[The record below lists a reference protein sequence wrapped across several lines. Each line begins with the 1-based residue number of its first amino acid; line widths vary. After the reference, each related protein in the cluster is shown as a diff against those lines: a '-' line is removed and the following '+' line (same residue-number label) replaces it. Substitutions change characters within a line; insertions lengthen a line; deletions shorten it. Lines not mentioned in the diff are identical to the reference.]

1 MFAPDIDQM
10 HAIDHTKG
18 EPMDINRNVLVE
30 SARIARGKISSL
42 SNLKATDYDAV
53 IFPGGFGAAKN
64 LSSFAVDGANMTV
77 NTDVERVIKEFHNNG
92 KPIGLCCI
100 APVLAARV
108 LPGCEVTVGQDK
120 DDGGSWPYA
129 GTAGA
134 IATMGTKHV
143 NKNVD
148 EAYTDSKNKIV
159 TTPAFMCE
167 TKFHEIFDGVGKMID
182 GVLKLLR

>member
-1 MFAPDIDQM
+1 M
-10 HAIDHTKG
+10 
-18 EPMDINRNVLVE
+18 V
-30 SARIARGKISSL
+30 
-42 SNLKATDYDAV
+42 NL
-53 IFPGGFGAAKN
+53 
-64 LSSFAVDGANMTV
+64 L
-77 NTDVERVIKEFHNNG
+77 
-92 KPIGLCCI
+92 
-100 APVLAARV
+100 VLAARV